1 MSMKKQILLIED
13 EVDLRE
19 NIVEMLEM
27 EGFQVMKT
35 ISRDAKNLLKKNSFQ
50 ITICNESMLD
60 RPISQLFD
68 LIRKQSDTVI
78 MLCSDVDDSRFY
90 EADLKI
96 SMPFDESTL
105 IEMVIEL
112 LRASGSDRIQGSSI
126 PKFPIGC
133 L

>member
-1 MSMKKQILLIED
+1 MGMKKQILLIED

-35 ISRDAKNLLKKNSFQ
+35 TSRDAKKLLKNNSFQ

-112 LRASGSDRIQGSSI
+112 LRASGSDRLQDTRI